1 MEPQKTVLIVGS
13 GLGGLV
19 CGAILSMEGYRVTV
33 LERNKQHGGNLQ
45 SFARDKH
52 LFDSGVHYIG
62 GLEPGQNMYRIFQY
76 LGIMDRLKLEKL
88 DDAAFDKIVL
98 ANDPRTFRYAQG
110 YENFIEGLAA
120 DFPDERP
127 AIEAYCAEIQ
137 RICDEFPLYNLHELP
152 QGPPTE
158 TDSLSRDTQQFIA
171 SLTSNVTLQN
181 VLGGNNPLY
190 AGIRNKTPL
199 YVHALV
205 LNSYIQSAYRIV
217 DGGGQIAKFLASIIR
232 RNGGQLHNRVEVRR
246 IVAEGKLVQYVE
258 ATDGTRY
265 AADVFISNVHPAQT
279 YEMLETDLVRP
290 AFRRRVES
298 LENSLSAFVINIT
311 LKPEAFAYERS
322 NYYCYLNDDVW
333 TSMDYTDATWPL
345 SYSVFFS
352 GTSRNKGGN
361 LGYAE
366 GISILAYMKYEDVEP
381 WKDSYNTAKAP
392 TERGEGYAE
401 FKRRKAEALLEKV
414 YLRFPELKDAIKSY
428 YTATPLTF
436 RDYMGTADGS
446 IYGIAKDYTD
456 PLRTFISHRTKLS
469 NLLLTGQNVNMHG
482 VLGVSISALVTCSE
496 LVGLPYLLKKIDD
509 AQTA

>member
-1 MEPQKTVLIVGS
+1 MSDPKTVVIVGS

-19 CGAILSMEGYRVTV
+19 CGAILSMEGYAVTV

-76 LGIMDRLKLEKL
+76 LGIMGKLKLEKL
-88 DDAAFDKIVL
+88 DERAFDKIVL
-98 ANDPRTFRYAQG
+98 AGDSRTFRYGQG
-110 YENFIEGLAA
+110 YPNFIAGLVA
-120 DFPDERP
+120 DFPDEQA
-127 AIEAYCAEIQ
+127 AIEAYCAEMQ
-137 RICDEFPLYNLHELP
+137 RICAEFPLYNLQEQE
-152 QGPPTE
+152 QGPPTGV
-158 TDSLSRDTQQFIA
+158 DALGRDTQQFIA
-171 SLTSNVTLQN
+171 SLTGNRTLQN

-190 AGIRNKTPL
+190 AGLKNKTPL

-232 RNGGQLHNRVEVRR
+232 QRGGQLKNRVEVTR
-246 IVAEGKLVQYVE
+246 IVTEGKQVQYVE
-258 ATDGTRY
+258 TTDGTRY

-279 YEMLETDLVRP
+279 YAMLETDLVRP
-290 AFRRRVES
+290 AFRRRVLS
-298 LENSLSAFVINIT
+298 LENSLSAFVLNIT
-311 LKPEAFAYERS
+311 LKPGTFPYERS

-352 GTSRNKGGN
+352 GTSKSKGASSDF
-361 LGYAE
+361 AE
-366 GISILAYMKYEDVEP
+366 GISILAYMRFEEVAQ
-381 WKDSYNTAKAP
+381 WQQTFNTALAP
-392 TERGEGYAE
+392 AERGNGYEE
-401 FKRRKAEALLEKV
+401 FKQRKAAALLEKV
-414 YLRFPELKDAIKSY
+414 YLRFPELRTAIKSY
-428 YTATPLTF
+428 YAATPLTF
-436 RDYMGTADGS
+436 RDYMGTADGA

-456 PLRTFISHRTKLS
+456 PLRSFISHRTKLS

-482 VLGVSISALVTCSE
+482 VLGVAISALVTCSE
-496 LVGLPYLLKKIDD
+496 LVGLPHLLKKIND
-509 AQTA
+509 AQNS

>member
-1 MEPQKTVLIVGS
+1 MPDPKTVVIVGS

-19 CGAILSMEGYRVTV
+19 CGAILSMEGYAVTV

-62 GLEPGQNMYRIFQY
+62 GLEPGQNMYQIFQY
-76 LGIMDRLKLEKL
+76 LGIMNKLKLEKL
-88 DDAAFDKIVL
+88 DENAFDKIVL
-98 ANDPRTFRYAQG
+98 ADDARTFAYAQG
-110 YENFIEGLAA
+110 YERFIDTLAA
-120 DFPDERP
+120 EFPGERA

-137 RICDEFPLYNLHELP
+137 RICADFPLYNLQQQQ

-158 TDSLSRDTQQFIA
+158 VDSLVRDTQQFIA
-171 SLTSNVTLQN
+171 SLTDNRTLQN

-190 AGIRNKTPL
+190 AGIKNKTPL

-232 RNGGQLHNRVEVRR
+232 KNGGQLKTRVEVTRFVVEDRR
-246 IVAEGKLVQYVE
+246 VSRVTCADGAE
-258 ATDGTRY
+258 Y

-279 YEMLETDLVRP
+279 YDMLETDLVRP
-290 AFRRRVES
+290 AFRRRVLS
-298 LENSLSAFVINIT
+298 LENSLSAFVLNIT
-311 LKPEAFAYERS
+311 LKPGTFPYERS

-352 GTSRNKGGN
+352 GTSRKP
-361 LGYAE
+361 GYAE

-381 WKDSYNTAKAP
+381 WKDTFNTAKEP
-392 TERGEGYAE
+392 TERGGGYEE
-401 FKRRKAEALLEKV
+401 FKQRKAEALLEKV
-414 YLRFPELKDAIKSY
+414 YLRFPELRAAIKTYHS
-428 YTATPLTF
+428 ATPLTF
-436 RDYMGTADGS
+436 RDYMGTSDGA

-456 PLRTFISHRTKLS
+456 PLRSFISHRTKLP

-482 VLGVSISALVTCSE
+482 VLGVAISALVTCSE

-509 AQTA
+509 AQNS